1 MPRHAEQDAID
12 AATFDRLLEATD
24 ELDEP
29 YQQECRFVLIA
40 AGRLGLRAGEI
51 GHLEEDWI
59 DWERSRINIP
69 RYEPCTRGKD
79 GGACGYC
86 RKRARSRVR
95 HDDALTLEEAL
106 EERWNPKTPHSVRS
120 VPFDFD
126 DEVEE
131 VVEAFFWH
139 FDRYEHS
146 RQSVNRR
153 VNRVAE
159 AAGLDPSELYPHA
172 LRATAATYHAY
183 QGVSTAAIQSL
194 FGWKKLSVAEKY
206 IRLSGEA
213 TADALYDAHS

>member
-1 MPRHAEQDAID
+1 MARHAEQDAID
-12 AATFDRLLEATD
+12 IETFDRLLEAAD

-29 YQQECRFVLIA
+29 HRQECRFVLVA

-51 GHLEEDWI
+51 AHLEEHWI

-69 RYEPCTRGKD
+69 RYEPCDRGRD
-79 GGACGYC
+79 GGVCGYC
-86 RKRARSRVR
+86 RKRARSRVE
-95 HDDALTLEEAL
+95 HEDDLTFEAAL

-126 DEVEE
+126 ERVER

-139 FDRYEHS
+139 YDRYEHS

-153 VNRVAE
+153 VNKVAE
-159 AAGLDPSELYPHA
+159 AAGLDPSTLYPHA

-183 QGVSTAAIQSL
+183 QGVSTPAIQSL
-194 FGWKKLSVAEKY
+194 FGWKNLAVAQKY

-213 TADALYDAHS
+213 TADALHDAHS